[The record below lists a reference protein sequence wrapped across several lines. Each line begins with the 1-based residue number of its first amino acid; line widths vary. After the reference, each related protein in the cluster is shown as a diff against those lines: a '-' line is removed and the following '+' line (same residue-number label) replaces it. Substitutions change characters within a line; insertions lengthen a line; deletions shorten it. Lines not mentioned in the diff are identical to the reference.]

1 MASFRGLYDKL
12 VSYILDTSKVDTY
25 EPVSEDYV
33 AVYNSN
39 GPRNLDDDATWMP
52 KKYVPVTSIGS
63 GEGSGLETVTFN
75 GVGGIEFSLSGNI
88 GSYETTQTI
97 DTTNNTIYL
106 DFTSVPNGLTWTGT
120 FNNAT
125 NYTTNDVVS
134 WVDLATNIY
143 YTYWA
148 TTPIN
153 AGAGD
158 PDDNQD
164 WVLLGSQGP
173 QGIQG
178 PPNAIATAGFVQKT
192 ANYTIQASSAY
203 GTANND
209 CGKIIVVKNDTNNE
223 VVITI
228 PANLN
233 TTNFPPN
240 NQVTI
245 VNESDVNTFPQS
257 RVRIAPASGVN
268 LYSSDNARYLRT
280 QYSSASIVRGHYST
294 GSANESYWMF
304 GDLTNIA

>member
-1 MASFRGLYDKL
+1 
-12 VSYILDTSKVDTY
+12 
-25 EPVSEDYV
+25 
-33 AVYNSN
+33 
-39 GPRNLDDDATWMP
+39 MP

-88 GSYETTQTI
+88 GSYDITKTI
-97 DTTNNTIYL
+97 DINNNTIYL
-106 DFTSVPNGLTWTGT
+106 DFTSVPNGLTWQGVYDSG
-120 FNNAT
+120 NA
-125 NYTTNDVVS
+125 YDVNDVVS
-134 WVDLATNIY
+134 TNYSSVYATWWAQEAVPVGEAPPTNATSNAYWV
-143 YTYWA
+143 
-148 TTPIN
+148 
-153 AGAGD
+153 
-158 PDDNQD
+158 Q
-164 WVLLGSQGP
+164 LGTQGP
-173 QGIQG
+173 PGIQG

-245 VNESDVNTFPQS
+245 VNESDVNAFPQS